1 MLGRDC
7 LLEAFRMYGVEYLF
21 GNPGTTELPL
31 MDGLVNYPDVNYIL
45 ALHEDVAVGMAA
57 GYAQASGKPGV
68 VNLHITPGLAH
79 GLGNLYDAWRA
90 RVPLVVTAGQHDSR
104 LALQE
109 PALAG
114 DLVSMAKPFTKWSY
128 EIRHPDE
135 IAIAVQRAFK
145 VAMTSPT
152 GPVFLSLPSDVM
164 MGETSQL
171 PIPLTHVYVAGGTVV
186 GAVGP
191 SGAGTSGD
199 VSGTLTSVAN
209 GNEGALPPPPLSSS
223 PIELAAELL
232 IRAHRPVMIVG
243 DGVAQAH
250 AVSETARLA
259 QIVGCEV
266 YSEHQS
272 AGLSFPTAH
281 PQFFGRGLPNGPYL
295 QQILEGADVVMFV
308 GVTSQAPLLYFAE
321 PVLPEGAK
329 IIHIDFAAWEIGKNN
344 HADVA
349 IAGDIRGLVP
359 AIALACDAVIATEQ
373 RLEVGN
379 GLSENGNGLSADGG
393 GLSFAERRARRLAEI
408 ANRQRAR
415 TAKLREEREAGRQ
428 QKPLSPAYIMGE
440 LNELWDAHMILVDES
455 VTTGRHVHTQLRT
468 LRADSVIALK
478 GGGLGYGMPAALGAQ
493 LARPGERVVAVIGDG
508 SALYVIQALWNAAKY
523 QLPVVYLIVNNT
535 SYMILKGGLRRLNG
549 PAAAARVYPGMDLV
563 GPEVDFVSCANSF
576 GVRGVRV
583 TAPEE
588 VRPALEAALKER
600 RPYLID
606 FVIDR
611 EVKEFLQ

>member
-31 MDGLVNYPDVNYIL
+31 MDGLVNYPDVKYIL

-57 GYAQASGKPGV
+57 GYAQASDKLGV

-145 VAMTSPT
+145 VAMTPPT

-164 MGETSQL
+164 MGETSQP
-171 PIPLTHVYVAGGTVV
+171 PIPLTHVHVAGGTVV
-186 GAVGP
+186 GAV
-191 SGAGTSGD
+191 TSGGA
-199 VSGTLTSVAN
+199 VTVVAN
-209 GNEGALPPPPLSSS
+209 GNEEAVPSPS
-223 PIELAAELL
+223 PIEVAAELL
-232 IRAHRPVMIVG
+232 IRAYRPVMIVG

-250 AVSETARLA
+250 AVSEMVRLA
-259 QIVGCEV
+259 ETVGCEV

-272 AGLSFPTAH
+272 AALSFPTGH

-373 RLEVGN
+373 VLEDGD
-379 GLSENGNGLSADGG
+379 GLLEDGD
-393 GLSFAERRARRLAEI
+393 GLSFAERRVRRLAGI
-408 ANRQRAR
+408 ADRQRAR
-415 TAKLREEREAGRQ
+415 TVKLREERETGRE
-428 QKPLSPAYIMGE
+428 QKPLSPAYIMAE

-455 VTTGRHVHTQLRT
+455 VTTGRYVHTQLRA
-468 LRADSVIALK
+468 LREGRVIALK

-493 LARPGERVVAVIGDG
+493 LARPDKRVVAVIGDG

-549 PAAAARVYPGMDLV
+549 PAAAAGLYPGMDLV
-563 GPEVDFVSCANSF
+563 GPEVDFVACANSF